1 VVASE
6 LQRCPKLAS
15 FKPVRSARSEIVGVV
30 GLGLM
35 GTAFASNLL
44 SRGYKVHVYNRT
56 KQKAEHLVARGA
68 VLHTTPKDLASNVDV
83 ILTSLTDQNAID
95 ALAFGVDGFLSSMR
109 KGTLWIDASTIDPTA
124 SIRHA
129 EAAKK
134 LGIQRLDTPV
144 VGSEDLAATGQLL
157 ILVGGTPE
165 IFERYEGFLNELGK
179 TVVFLGVDGNG
190 HKMKLI
196 VNLYLGLMSESFSEA
211 LVLAQ
216 KEGFDVKTFVDV
228 INKTAH
234 RNAFT
239 ESKGPKIAAGN
250 FEPAFSLNN
259 LLKDL
264 RLAERQANVT
274 SAILPMSKIALD
286 QYAKAAE
293 HGLGE
298 KDIIA
303 ITLELQR
310 ENKLAS

>member
-1 VVASE
+1 M
-6 LQRCPKLAS
+6 
-15 FKPVRSARSEIVGVV
+15 VGVI

-44 SRGYKVHVYNRT
+44 SRGYQVHVYNRT
-56 KQKAEHLVARGA
+56 KQKAEPLIARGA
-68 VLHTTPKDLASNVDV
+68 VLHGTAKDLASKVD
-83 ILTSLTDQNAID
+83 IMLTSLTDQNAVD
-95 ALAFGVDGFLSSMR
+95 ALAFGEGGFLNSMR
-109 KGTLWIDASTIDPTA
+109 KGALWIDASTIDPTA

-157 ILVGGTPE
+157 ILVGGSRE
-165 IFERYEGFLNELGK
+165 VFEKYEGFLNELGK
-179 TVVFLGVDGNG
+179 TIIFLGADGNG
-190 HKMKLI
+190 HKMKLV
-196 VNLYLGLMSESFSEA
+196 VNLYLGLMGESFSEA

-234 RNAFT
+234 RNSYS
-239 ESKGPKIAAGN
+239 ESKGAKIAAGD

-264 RLAERQANVT
+264 RLADQQANAT
-274 SAILPMSKIALD
+274 STILPMSKIALN
-286 QYAKAAE
+286 QYVKAADN
-293 HGLGE
+293 GLGD

-303 ITLELQR
+303 IALELQR